1 MIQRPLKYYHSWEKF
16 NGNVL
21 DLCQQM
27 TVSKYSPDVII
38 GPGRGGYI
46 MGVMLSHYFGVPFEG
61 FNLALRDHVIEDF
74 PALTQ
79 ILSKYNGKNI
89 LICDDI
95 NDSGETLNAIDGVV
109 TENNLT
115 IEPKYC
121 TIYDKLSSN
130 FGKIV
135 EFTSIE
141 VMPEEEQW
149 IVFPYEEFWK

>member
-1 MIQRPLKYYHSWEKF
+1 MQDTDKLYVTDTMFKQYL
-16 NGNVL
+16 L
-21 DLCQQM
+21 DITRQM
-27 TVSKYSPDVII
+27 ALSNWKPDVIV
-38 GPGRGGYI
+38 GPSRGGLQ

-61 FNLALRDHVIEDF
+61 FNLALRDHVIADF
-74 PALTQ
+74 PALTH

-109 TENNLT
+109 TENSLT